1 MECRRGNNKKK
12 GIVVSNSFV
21 FVFGLIIN
29 NWWFR
34 LAQRRAPEAKA
45 KSIIF
50 VNPLS
55 QFAGGFLIPK
65 TIEKRQLWKWYQGMA
80 CFCFLLFAS
89 IQLCRSKFTGRLLFP
104 FCSTLLL
111 VQNQNPLFFSLFL
124 GKIILQHFC
133 FISLFEPL
141 LFVICYLL
149 HDGHWIYYENVI
161 EMMCKW

>member
-65 TIEKRQLWKWYQGMA
+65 TIEKRQLWKWHQPGQGMLS
-80 CFCFLLFAS
+80 CRCWHTPPIPLFVS
-89 IQLCRSKFTGRLLFP
+89 TQLCRSKFTGRLLFQI
-104 FCSTLLL
+104 CSSTLLL
-111 VQNQNPLFFSLFL
+111 LYSASFFFN
-124 GKIILQHFC
+124 
-133 FISLFEPL
+133 L
-141 LFVICYLL
+141 LFVAWCSLNLNFSYDLVNGFIFLSVVSIL
-149 HDGHWIYYENVI
+149 VLFIN
-161 EMMCKW
+161 

>member
-1 MECRRGNNKKK
+1 M
-12 GIVVSNSFV
+12 IVLVGSGRAQGKREGPKLERQRASFSSTLYYRNSQV
-21 FVFGLIIN
+21 I
-29 NWWFR
+29 
-34 LAQRRAPEAKA
+34 
-45 KSIIF
+45 
-50 VNPLS
+50 
-55 QFAGGFLIPK
+55 FLIPK

-149 HDGHWIYYENVI
+149 HDGHWIYYDIVNGFDFFYVL
-161 EMMCKW
+161 